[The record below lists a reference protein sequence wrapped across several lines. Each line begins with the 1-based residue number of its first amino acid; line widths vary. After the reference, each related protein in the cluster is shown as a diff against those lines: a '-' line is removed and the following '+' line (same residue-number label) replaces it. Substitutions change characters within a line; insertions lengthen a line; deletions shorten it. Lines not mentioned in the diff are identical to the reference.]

1 MSNLLA
7 WTKKILINLGT
18 FLKAFIYPLATCFFA
33 ILNYVKMNEVL
44 TKNSHHNWAIF
55 CLILSIAYIL
65 FTIGFGI
72 YWIIVAIKN
81 PPTYL

>member
-33 ILNYVKMNEVL
+33 ILNYIKIEQIL
-44 TKNSHHNWAIF
+44 TDNNHHNWATF
-55 CLILSIAYIL
+55 ALILSVVYIL
-65 FTIGFGI
+65 FTLGFGA
-72 YWIIVAIKN
+72 YWIYLAIKN
-81 PPTYL
+81 PPPYL